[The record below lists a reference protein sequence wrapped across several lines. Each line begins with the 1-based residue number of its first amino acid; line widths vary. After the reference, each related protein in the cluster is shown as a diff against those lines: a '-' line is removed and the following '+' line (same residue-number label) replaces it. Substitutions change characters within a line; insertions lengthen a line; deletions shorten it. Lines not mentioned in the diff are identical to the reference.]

1 MQETQE
7 TQIQSWGWEDP
18 VEQEMATQSS
28 ILCQENPHG
37 WRSLA
42 GYSPWGHKESD
53 MTERLTHTHTTHKDS
68 SSTHKHLSTR
78 YLRNI
83 SIMSICLR
91 LLFLLCFLS
100 SLSSFVLVL
109 LCAIWY
115 FPNTSSAIQFQKN

>member
-1 MQETQE
+1 M
-7 TQIQSWGWEDP
+7 
-18 VEQEMATQSS
+18 EQHLNYDTTH
-28 ILCQENPHG
+28 IGGGNRNPLQGSFPGELHG
-37 WRSLA
+37 QRSLA